1 MDTTKWKSVLLP
13 RDVYEEVV
21 VIARVEGRTISG
33 QLRYIVEAWKQ
44 ENLSNRDQEY
54 IVEQITEFKK
64 ETGTEALTSKSY
76 SLGRLVLCRLSST
89 RP

>member
-1 MDTTKWKSVLLP
+1 MDTTKWKSGLLP

-44 ENLSNRDQEY
+44 ANLSNRDQEY
-54 IVEQITEFKK
+54 IVDQIKEFKK
-64 ETGTEALTSKSY
+64 ETGTETLTSKSY
-76 SLGRLVLCRLSST
+76 SI
-89 RP
+89 

>member
-33 QLRYIVEAWKQ
+33 QLRHIHESWKM
-44 ENLSNRDQEY
+44 ENLSDGDQEY
-54 IVEQITEFKK
+54 IAKQVDSFKK
-64 ETGTEALTSKSY
+64 ENSVDLTSKSF
-76 SLGRLVLCRLSST
+76 SI
-89 RP
+89 

>member
-13 RDVYEEVV
+13 RDVYEEIV

-33 QLRYIVEAWKQ
+33 QLRYIAEGWKQ
-44 ENLSNRDQEY
+44 ANLSNRDQEY
-54 IVEQITEFKK
+54 IVDQIKEFKK

-76 SLGRLVLCRLSST
+76 SI
-89 RP
+89 